1 MPQTRQEPRQVGSH
15 ATWFE
20 EPDLIVLRLSGDVS
34 LEESEILAREH
45 LDMVQGRESL
55 FMMVDMTDFGSGT
68 PAGRK
73 VTSEAL
79 HRMPVRGVA
88 ICRAKLTSKVM
99 AKLVFAGVKLFR
111 KADAP
116 RFETEYFD
124 DETTA
129 RSWIGERR
137 TALSQVA

>member
-1 MPQTRQEPRQVGSH
+1 MPETRRVGSH

-20 EPDLIVLRLSGDVS
+20 EPDLIALRLSGDVS
-34 LEESEILAREH
+34 LAESEILAREH
-45 LDMVQGRESL
+45 LGMADGRDSIYML
-55 FMMVDMTDFGSGT
+55 VDMTEFGSGT

-88 ICRAKLTSKVM
+88 VCRAKLTSKVM

-111 KADAP
+111 KEQRGFP
-116 RFETEYFD
+116 IEFFD
-124 DETTA
+124 EESEA
-129 RSWIGERR
+129 RAWIEARR
-137 TALSQVA
+137 SG

>member
-1 MPQTRQEPRQVGSH
+1 MPQTRQVGSH

-34 LEESEILAREH
+34 LEESEVLAREH
-45 LDMVQGRESL
+45 LDMVQGRESV
-55 FMMVDMTDFGSGT
+55 FVMVDMTAFGSGT

-73 VTSEAL
+73 VTSETL
-79 HRMPVRGVA
+79 HRMPLRGIA

-124 DETTA
+124 DEATA

-137 TALSQVA
+137 TALSKVA